1 MSHSDPAKHNRR
13 SFRLAGYDYAS
24 HGAYFVTIVAQGRAR
39 LFGKVVDGEIH
50 LNDAGRMVWRWWEEL
65 GHKFSNC
72 VPGMFVVMPNHVH
85 GVVHIV
91 DDNKFTEGEDFGVND
106 DEGENVGA
114 DLRVCPGSGDPVT
127 HGNLGAHDLLGAHIG
142 APLPDPG
149 AHDDLGAYDNSGAHD
164 LLGAHIGAP
173 LHDAGEN
180 VGADL
185 RVCPGSGDLGAYDDS
200 GAHTGAPLP
209 EIVQW
214 FKTMTTNEYI
224 RGVKSYAWTPF
235 IGKLWQRNYYEH
247 IVRNEGALH
256 TIEQYILDN
265 PRRWAT
271 DDENPDRMIQERKLG
286 R

>member
-24 HGAYFVTIVAQGRAR
+24 HGAYFVTIVTQGRAC

-65 GHKFSNC
+65 EHKFSNC

-106 DEGENVGA
+106 DAGENVGA
-114 DLRVCPGSGDPVT
+114 DLRVCPDYDTGLGA

-149 AHDDLGAYDNSGAHD
+149 AHDDLGAH
-164 LLGAHIGAP
+164 
-173 LHDAGEN
+173 
-180 VGADL
+180 
-185 RVCPGSGDLGAYDDS
+185 DDS
-200 GAHTGAPLP
+200 GTHIGAPLP

-224 RGVKSYAWTPF
+224 RGVKSFAWTPF